1 MNIKTWITAGFVLTL
16 VGLISGSAVI
26 AQPAMMPTHQSVIS
40 SKQVEFRAAMNK
52 LWDDHV
58 AWTRLYIVSAVAG
71 LPDKDATA
79 QRLIQNQT
87 DIGNAIK
94 PYYGDAAGD
103 KLTALLKEHIL
114 IAAEIVDDAKS
125 GDNTK
130 MQDANQRWTANAD
143 EIAKFL
149 SDANPQHWQLADM
162 QKMMHEHLNLTA
174 KELTSHLKADWTA
187 DIAAYDE
194 VHTEIL
200 QMADMLASGI
210 IDQYS
215 SKF

>member
-1 MNIKTWITAGFVLTL
+1 MNIRNLKNSGLILTL
-16 VGLISGSAVI
+16 ASLITGSAVM
-26 AQPAMMPTHQSVIS
+26 AQTTKMPMHQSEIS
-40 SKQVEFRAAMNK
+40 FKQVEFRAAMNK

-58 AWTRLYIVSAVAG
+58 AWTRLYIVSAVGG

-79 QRLIQNQT
+79 LRLLQNQS
-87 DIGNAIK
+87 DIGNAIR

-125 GDNTK
+125 GDTGK
-130 MQDANQRWTANAD
+130 MQDADKRWTANAD

-149 SDANPQHWQLADM
+149 SDANPKNWPLADM
-162 QKMMHEHLNLTA
+162 QKMMHEHLRLTA
-174 KELTSHLKADWTA
+174 QELTAHLKADWTA
-187 DIAAYDE
+187 DIADYDK

-210 IDQYS
+210 INQYP